1 MKQPQKT
8 SKMNEQQATNFCH
21 QQPSLAVY
29 LIIKSDREGKV
40 ASFTVSSSKGTFFF
54 FFLMQ
59 YLCSHVANPF
69 IGLVKCMA

>member
-54 FFLMQ
+54 FF
-59 YLCSHVANPF
+59 
-69 IGLVKCMA
+69 